1 MNKIK
6 RLVSVAAAMLAGVA
20 FGVTDS
26 VYEVDDGWGVKKI
39 NYNSKGNVER
49 GEWTS
54 QFNKTFE
61 LAKKE
66 GIPLMVFWGND
77 GCGHCAALESEM
89 SGSVFTSWQKE
100 YGIYMTFNIGGYS
113 GPAGNESDVW
123 DAKSAAFDASGEF
136 PYIGVWWTDSKGKFD
151 QLGTFTGN
159 GLSAEQVISKVKGML
174 KGYSPN
180 QGGQFAVSY
189 KDETDAHR
197 YEAEIVAKDV
207 SVGVKLVREASA
219 KNSTGKDTV
228 LVTDP
233 SGKQIKKTTVSWEK
247 GELEKTLAVKIPE
260 GTFSKAGQKVTVTI
274 TKDDGKT
281 AKYKTYIYA
290 VAAENSPVN
299 PDFKGCAKFGEW
311 TMDIAAAKS
320 YAAANDGLVL
330 VCVQGSQWCPDCANV
345 ERNFL
350 SLKADGKNRFQAWA
364 KEKKLALV
372 AIDVPN
378 FESTTT
384 VACSSPSLL
393 KADPYD
399 KALARAGEYPQSG
412 ASEDELEPTAHSGL
426 GYLSRKGISEADA
439 AAALE
444 RNRKLV
450 QMNTDKVA
458 ADGVHGF
465 HRPYSTKAELQE
477 DGNPN
482 RTGVPIFV
490 LLRADGTVAAR
501 LTRMAAVSPMKADRA
516 NFDNYIKRFEE
527 MLAIA
532 ADKSEIENNY
542 PSAASIPVKVGESK
556 KGEISNTDLQ
566 DSFLI
571 SGLPGNAE
579 VAVKV
584 SGASSAKVKVQFLQ
598 KDAKGAVSEVKAAET
613 VAINAGKTFTVSFGS
628 AGDCYALVK
637 GADVASA
644 DFDVASPTA
653 NHFTAFDVSVSE
665 SPVLLPQEALTKATL
680 GGTSAKV
687 KVTEGKSYNLTGVK
701 SVDTAYLKQ
710 TEGTVYKALKGGN
723 AAITF
728 AAGATVGYQVWNRGK
743 ITFKDN
749 EPKSVKESVGS
760 WKLQVQRTGGSSG
773 EVRAKV
779 KLSKKTD
786 FYYDGETKLLPRFD
800 VDGNRFFSET
810 ELVWKDGDKATKTL
824 MVNIETVDELKKYYG
839 DGKIVFGLRAVGDAE
854 LGAKT
859 DYTLKVKEESK
870 KVPSTVSLTAS
881 DPAWLFDRTVYARKS
896 QKVKLT
902 LVRSNEGDYSKGR
915 VKVAKPSGSSI
926 KFSGDDD
933 FISGS
938 QWWGARVSGPKT
950 VTVSKLP
957 SSGTTKVTLKA
968 VKDSFTLDSKNN
980 YVDIVSVADDA
991 PAFVKSSVTYTVL
1004 RYTEISEW
1012 VKFDAAYLKG
1022 GTLSCEVVDGAIPSG
1037 VSLKVNQSKTKITLT
1052 GAASAKAG
1060 TYTAVVRAVEK
1071 RGDKTVKGLPI
1082 KIKIKVIDP
1091 ANMSKSETETYG
1103 RFANKY
1109 LGKST
1114 RTFEDLLVYATDK
1127 NDLMVFDEKA
1137 FRLAGKLTVT
1147 VPKTGKVSA
1156 QYTCRSSSEVVR
1168 FSAKRWEAKD
1178 VKAKTKLDS
1187 TYFATATSGKY
1198 KLTLAMKTS
1207 GKIEVILTDPEFGSQ
1222 DLDAYA
1228 IDSTRWNTDGRD
1240 PAKDWRG
1247 LYTAALIPAE
1257 TVCEFNGTRAGL
1269 PGSVDGPLNEEAHV
1283 PCGCGYLAFNMSS
1296 KTAYNAG
1303 KMKWAGKLPNGT
1315 KVSGS
1320 AVLSKCADGWL
1331 GRAGYAFL
1339 PIFLSNGTDYFSIVA
1354 EFRKGATKDGGRQ
1367 AVIGSPNPVLGT
1379 VDMPLGEWEHF
1390 ESKASAK
1397 ADFRMDIHLFG
1408 SYYDPKK
1415 SLLRCCEESGDADG
1429 DLSFGVRDLS
1439 EKGVAEG
1446 IGYSDGE
1453 RGKPLPFTP
1462 INMLVDDD
1470 DIGITSKSN
1479 PDKVTIDIDRE
1490 TGVVSGTLKVPY
1502 KLNGKKTVSAKW
1514 AGVILTGWNRE
1525 CDCDDQLGVYLP
1537 FICGGYWFTDAVPYP
1552 SGSKTFT
1559 EKAGYLVYGE
1569 LDK

>member
-6 RLVSVAAAMLAGVA
+6 RLVFVAAAMLVGLA

-26 VYEVDDGWGVKKI
+26 VYEGKI
-39 NYNSKGNVER
+39 HYNSKGDVER

-66 GIPLMVFWGND
+66 GVPLMVFWGND
-77 GCGHCAALESEM
+77 GCGHCAALESAM
-89 SGSVFTSWQKE
+89 SESTFTTWQKE

-113 GPAGNESDVW
+113 GPAGKDPDVW

-159 GLSAEQVISKVKGML
+159 GLSAEQVISRVQSML
-174 KGYSPN
+174 KNYSPS

-207 SVGVKLVREASA
+207 SVSVKLVREASA
-219 KNSTGKDTV
+219 KNATGKDTV
-228 LVTDP
+228 LVKGPD
-233 SGKQIKKTTVSWEK
+233 GKQIKKTTVSWEK
-247 GELEKTLAVKIPE
+247 GELEKALAVKIPE
-260 GTFSKAGQKVTVTI
+260 GTFAKPGQKVTVAI
-274 TKDDGKT
+274 TEDDGT
-281 AKYKTYIYA
+281 TVKYKTYIYA
-290 VAAENSPVN
+290 VEAVNSPVN
-299 PDFKGCAKFGEW
+299 PDFKGCKKFGEW
-311 TMDIAAAKS
+311 TMDIAAAKA
-320 YAAANDGLVL
+320 YAAANGGLVL
-330 VCVQGSQWCPDCANV
+330 ACVQGSQWCPDCANV

-350 SLKADGKNRFQAWA
+350 SLRANDENRFQAWA

-372 AIDVPN
+372 SIDVPN

-384 VACSSPSLL
+384 VACSSPCLL
-393 KADPYD
+393 KADPYS

-465 HRPYSTKAELQE
+465 HRPYSTKVELQE

-490 LLRADGTVAAR
+490 LIRADGTVAAR

-516 NFDNYIKRFEE
+516 NFKNYIKRFEE

-542 PSAASIPVKVGESK
+542 PSAASIPVKVGGSA
-556 KGEISNTDLQ
+556 KGEISNTDFQ

-579 VAVKV
+579 VKVKV

-613 VAINAGKTFTVSFGS
+613 VAINEGKTLTVSFGS
-628 AGDCYALVK
+628 AGTCYALVK
-637 GADVASA
+637 GADITSEDFDIASA
-644 DFDVASPTA
+644 TA

-710 TEGTVYKALKGGN
+710 TEGTVYKALKGGK

-728 AAGATVGYQVWNRGK
+728 ATGATVGYQVWNQGK

-749 EPKSVKESVGS
+749 EPSSVKESVGS
-760 WKLQVQRTGGSSG
+760 WKLQVERTGGSSG

-779 KLSKKTD
+779 KLSKKNTD
-786 FYYDGETKLLPRFD
+786 FYYDGESKLLPRFD
-800 VDGNRFFSET
+800 VDGDRFFAET
-810 ELVWKDGDKATKTL
+810 VLVWKDGDKATKTL
-824 MVNIETVDELKKYYG
+824 MVNIETIDELKKYYG
-839 DGKIVFGLRAVGDAE
+839 DGKIVFALREVGDIE

-881 DPAWLFDRTVYARKS
+881 DPAWLYDRTVYARKS

-902 LVRSNEGDYSKGR
+902 LVRSNEGDYSMGR
-915 VKVAKPSGSSI
+915 VKVARPSGSSI
-926 KFSGDDD
+926 SFSGDD
-933 FISGS
+933 FFKSGY
-938 QWWGARVSGPKT
+938 QWWDKRVSGPKT
-950 VTVSKLP
+950 VTVKKLP

-968 VKDSFTLDSKNN
+968 VEDSFTVDAKKN

-1004 RYTEISEW
+1004 RYTEISEY

-1022 GTLSCEVVDGAIPSG
+1022 GTLSCEVVDGEIPSG
-1037 VSLKVNQSKTKITLT
+1037 VSLKVNQSKTKITFT
-1052 GAASAKAG
+1052 GAPSAKAG

-1091 ANMSKSETETYG
+1091 ANMSKSEKETYG
-1103 RFANKY
+1103 RFANSY
-1109 LGKST
+1109 LGKSA

-1127 NDLMVFDEKA
+1127 NDLMVFGEKA

-1168 FSAKRWEAKD
+1168 FDAKRWEAKD
-1178 VKAKTKLDS
+1178 VKAETKLDS

-1198 KLTLAMKTS
+1198 KLTLAMKS
-1207 GKIEVILTDPEFGSQ
+1207 NGKIEAIITDPEFGSQ

-1247 LYTAALIPAE
+1247 LYTAALVPAE
-1257 TVCEFNGTRAGL
+1257 TVCYFNGAYAGL

-1283 PCGCGYLAFNMSS
+1283 PCGCGYLTFNMTS

-1303 KMKWAGKLPNGT
+1303 RMKWAGKLPNGT
-1315 KVSGS
+1315 AVSGS

-1331 GRAGYAFL
+1331 GRTGYAFL
-1339 PIFLSNGTDYFSIVA
+1339 PIFLSNEADYLSIVA

-1367 AVIGSPNPVLGT
+1367 AVIGSPNPEKMSLGT

-1408 SYYDPKK
+1408 SYYDPEK
-1415 SLLRCCEESGDADG
+1415 SLLKCCEESGDADG
-1429 DLSFGVRDLS
+1429 DLSFNVRDLS
-1439 EKGVAEG
+1439 EKGVSEG

-1453 RGKPLPFTP
+1453 RGKPRPFTP

-1479 PDKVTIDIDRE
+1479 PDKVTIAIDRE

-1502 KLNGKKTVSAKW
+1502 KLGGNKTLSGKWT
-1514 AGVILTGWNRE
+1514 GVIMTGWNRE

-1537 FICGGYWFTDAVPYP
+1537 FICGGYWFTDTVPYP

-1559 EKAGYLVYGE
+1559 EKAGYLVFGE